1 MREKTSY
8 EIREE
13 LANGP
18 TETQETQEMKRP
30 TVIDSILAA
39 ITELKEEAIYA
50 KREAELNRKLALEY
64 KEKYDNL
71 VKNPPPKRG

>member
-13 LANGP
+13 LVNGP
-18 TETQETQEMKRP
+18 TEAQEMKIP
-30 TVIDSILAA
+30 TVIDSILAEIA
-39 ITELKEEAIYA
+39 ELKDEAMYA